1 MSNPKLV
8 LASTSPYRR
17 ELLTRLDIP
26 FAVAAP
32 DIDETPLAG
41 EGPADTAL
49 RLAQAKARAL
59 ALAQQFPGALI
70 IGSDQVAT
78 LDNMQIGKPGTHDK
92 AVAQL
97 QLMRGRTVIFHTA
110 LALYD
115 SRDDSIQVKD
125 VQTEVDFRPLS
136 DEFIESYLR
145 KEQPYNC
152 AGSAKSE
159 GLGIV
164 LMSAMRGTDPNAL
177 IGLPLIELISMLQ
190 NAGFRIL

>member
-1 MSNPKLV
+1 MSNPVLV

-17 ELLTRLDIP
+17 ELLTRLGIP
-26 FAVAAP
+26 FEVAAP
-32 DIDETPLAG
+32 DVDETPHAG

-49 RLAQAKARAL
+49 RLAQEKARAL
-59 ALAQQFPGALI
+59 AHRYPGALI

-78 LDNMQIGKPGTHDK
+78 LDNLQIGKPGNHER

-115 SRDDSIQVKD
+115 SRNDSVQVKD
-125 VQTEVDFRPLS
+125 VQTEVDFRQLS
-136 DEFIESYLR
+136 DEFIEAYLQ

-164 LMSAMRGTDPNAL
+164 LISAMRGTDPNAL
-177 IGLPLIELISMLQ
+177 IGLPLIELVSMLQ
-190 NAGFRIL
+190 HAGFRIL

>member
-17 ELLTRLDIP
+17 ELLARLDIP
-26 FAVAAP
+26 FTVAAP

-59 ALAQQFPGALI
+59 AQQFPGALI

-78 LDNMQIGKPGTHDK
+78 LDNLQIGKPGTHDK

-97 QLMRGRTVIFHTA
+97 QLMRGRTVVFHTA

-115 SRDDSIQVKD
+115 SRNDSIQVKD
-125 VQTEVDFRPLS
+125 VQTDVDFRPLS

>member
-49 RLAQAKARAL
+49 RLAQAKAR

>member
-1 MSNPKLV
+1 MSNPVLV

-17 ELLTRLDIP
+17 ELLTRLGIP
-26 FAVAAP
+26 FEVAAP
-32 DIDETPLAG
+32 DIDETPQPG

-49 RLAQAKARAL
+49 RLAQEKARVL
-59 ALAQQFPGALI
+59 AHRYPGALI

-78 LDNMQIGKPGTHDK
+78 LDDLQIGKPGNHER

-115 SRDDSIQVKD
+115 SRNNNMQVKD
-125 VQTEVDFRPLS
+125 VQTEVDFRQLS
-136 DEFIESYLR
+136 DEFIEAYLR

-177 IGLPLIELISMLQ
+177 IGLPLIELVSMLQ
-190 NAGFRIL
+190 HAGFRIL

>member
-1 MSNPKLV
+1 MTNPTLV

-17 ELLTRLDIP
+17 ELLQRLDIP
-26 FAVAAP
+26 FEVAAP

-49 RLAQAKARAL
+49 RLAQAKAMAL
-59 ALAQQFPGALI
+59 AARYPGALF

-78 LDNMQIGKPGTHDK
+78 LDNQQIGKPGTHER

-97 QLMRGRTVIFHTA
+97 RQMRGRTVVFHTA

-115 SRDDSIQVKD
+115 SRNGKTQLSD
-125 VQTEVDFRPLS
+125 VQTEVRFRNVS
-136 DEFIESYLR
+136 DEFIDTYLR

-164 LMSAMRGTDPNAL
+164 LIESMHGSDPNAL

-190 NAGFRIL
+190 NVGFRVL

>member
-1 MSNPKLV
+1 MSNPVLV

-17 ELLTRLDIP
+17 ELLTRLGIP
-26 FAVAAP
+26 FEVAAP
-32 DIDETPLAG
+32 EVDETPHAG

-49 RLAQAKARAL
+49 RLAQEKARAL
-59 ALAQQFPGALI
+59 AHRYPGALI

-78 LDNMQIGKPGTHDK
+78 LDNLQIGKPGNHER

-115 SRDDSIQVKD
+115 SRNDSVQVKD
-125 VQTEVDFRPLS
+125 VQTEVDFRQLS
-136 DEFIESYLR
+136 DEFIEAYLQ

-177 IGLPLIELISMLQ
+177 IGLPLIELVSMLQ
-190 NAGFRIL
+190 HAGFRIL

>member
-17 ELLTRLDIP
+17 ELLARLDIP
-26 FAVAAP
+26 FTVAAP

-59 ALAQQFPGALI
+59 AQQFPGALI

-78 LDNMQIGKPGTHDK
+78 LDNLQIGKPGTHDK
-92 AVAQL
+92 AVTQL

-115 SRDDSIQVKD
+115 SRNDSIQVKD

-177 IGLPLIELISMLQ
+177 IGLPLIELTSMLQ

>member
-1 MSNPKLV
+1 MSNPILV

-17 ELLTRLDIP
+17 ELLTRLGIP
-26 FAVAAP
+26 FEVAAP
-32 DIDETPLAG
+32 EVDETPHAG

-49 RLAQAKARAL
+49 RLAQEKARAL
-59 ALAQQFPGALI
+59 AHRYPGALI

-78 LDNMQIGKPGTHDK
+78 LDNLQIGKPGNHER
-92 AVAQL
+92 AVAEL

-110 LALYD
+110 LTLYD
-115 SRDDSIQVKD
+115 SRNDSVQVKD
-125 VQTEVDFRPLS
+125 VQTEVDFRQLS
-136 DEFIESYLR
+136 DEFIEAYLQ

-177 IGLPLIELISMLQ
+177 IGLPLIELVSMLQ
-190 NAGFRIL
+190 HAGFRIL

>member
-1 MSNPKLV
+1 MSNPVLV

-17 ELLTRLDIP
+17 ELLTRLGIP
-26 FAVAAP
+26 FEVAAP
-32 DIDETPLAG
+32 DIDETPLTG

-49 RLAQAKARAL
+49 RLAQEKTRVL
-59 ALAQQFPGALI
+59 AHRYPGALI

-78 LDNMQIGKPGTHDK
+78 LDNLQIGKPGNHER

-115 SRDDSIQVKD
+115 SRNDSMQVKD
-125 VQTEVDFRPLS
+125 VQTEVDFRQLS
-136 DEFIESYLR
+136 DAFIEAYLR

-177 IGLPLIELISMLQ
+177 IGLPLIELVSMLQ
-190 NAGFRIL
+190 HTGFRIL

>member
-1 MSNPKLV
+1 MSNPVLV

-17 ELLTRLDIP
+17 ELLTRLGIP
-26 FAVAAP
+26 FEVAAP

-49 RLAQAKARAL
+49 RLAQEKARVL
-59 ALAQQFPGALI
+59 AHRYPGALI

-78 LDNMQIGKPGTHDK
+78 LNDLQIGKPGNHER

-115 SRDDSIQVKD
+115 GRNDSMQVKD
-125 VQTEVDFRPLS
+125 VQTEVDFRQLS
-136 DEFIESYLR
+136 DEFIEAYLR

-177 IGLPLIELISMLQ
+177 IGLPLIELVSMLQ
-190 NAGFRIL
+190 HAGFRIL

>member
-1 MSNPKLV
+1 MSNPVLV

-17 ELLTRLDIP
+17 ELLTRLGIP
-26 FAVAAP
+26 FEVAAP
-32 DIDETPLAG
+32 DVDETPHAG

-49 RLAQAKARAL
+49 RLAQEKARAL
-59 ALAQQFPGALI
+59 AHRYPGALI

-78 LDNMQIGKPGTHDK
+78 LDNLQIGKPGNHER

-115 SRDDSIQVKD
+115 SRNDSVQVKD
-125 VQTEVDFRPLS
+125 VQTEVDFRQLS
-136 DEFIESYLR
+136 DEFIEAYLQ

-177 IGLPLIELISMLQ
+177 IGLPLIELVSMLQ
-190 NAGFRIL
+190 HAGFRIL

>member
-1 MSNPKLV
+1 MPNPTLV

-17 ELLTRLDIP
+17 ELLQRLSIP
-26 FAVAAP
+26 FEVGAP
-32 DIDETPLAG
+32 DIDETPLPG

-49 RLAQAKARAL
+49 RLAQAKAMAL
-59 ALAQQFPGALI
+59 AESYPGALI

-78 LDNMQIGKPGTHDK
+78 LDNLQIGKPGTHER

-97 QLMRGRTVIFHTA
+97 QQMRGRSVIFHTA

-115 SRDDSIQVKD
+115 SRSGTSQVKD
-125 VQTEVDFRPLS
+125 VQTEVRFR
-136 DEFIESYLR
+136 DIDDAFIETYLH

-164 LMSAMRGTDPNAL
+164 LIESMQGSDPNAL
-177 IGLPLIELISMLQ
+177 IGLPLIELINMLQ
-190 NAGFRIL
+190 NVGFRIV

>member
-17 ELLTRLDIP
+17 ELLGRLDIP
-26 FAVAAP
+26 FDVAAP
-32 DIDETPLAG
+32 DIDETPLTG

-59 ALAQQFPGALI
+59 AHQYPGALI

-78 LDNMQIGKPGTHDK
+78 LDNLQIGKPGTHDK

-125 VQTEVDFRPLS
+125 VQTAVDFRPLS

>member
-1 MSNPKLV
+1 MSNPVLV

-17 ELLTRLDIP
+17 ELLTRLGIP
-26 FAVAAP
+26 FEVAAP
-32 DIDETPLAG
+32 EVDETPHAG

-49 RLAQAKARAL
+49 RLAQEKARAL
-59 ALAQQFPGALI
+59 AHRYPGALI

-78 LDNMQIGKPGTHDK
+78 LDNLQIGKPGNHQR

-115 SRDDSIQVKD
+115 SRNNSVQVKD
-125 VQTEVDFRPLS
+125 VQTEVDFRQLS
-136 DEFIESYLR
+136 DEFIEAYLQ

-177 IGLPLIELISMLQ
+177 IGLPLIELVSMLQ
-190 NAGFRIL
+190 HAGFRIL

>member
-1 MSNPKLV
+1 MTNPPLV

-17 ELLTRLDIP
+17 ELLQRLDIP
-26 FAVAAP
+26 FEVAAP

-49 RLAQAKARAL
+49 RLAQAKAMAL
-59 ALAQQFPGALI
+59 ATRYPGALI

-78 LDNMQIGKPGTHDK
+78 LDNQQIGKPGTHER

-97 QLMRGRTVIFHTA
+97 QQMRGRTVVFHTA

-115 SRDDSIQVKD
+115 SRNGTTQLAD
-125 VQTEVDFRPLS
+125 VQTEVRFRNVT
-136 DEFIESYLR
+136 DEFIDTYLR

-164 LMSAMRGTDPNAL
+164 LIESMRGSDPNAL

-190 NAGFRIL
+190 NAGFRVL

>member
-59 ALAQQFPGALI
+59 AQQFPGALI

-78 LDNMQIGKPGTHDK
+78 LDKLQIGKPGTHDK

-115 SRDDSIQVKD
+115 SRNDSIQVKD